1 MSAATAIILAAIIA
15 GIAYVRG
22 LRSNPDARRTNTSFS
37 SFHREQ
43 NMQLDEPVLKLSGY
57 SSGSRLEEIFAS
69 YMVDVAYL
77 AEVFDD
83 YALVVPDEP
92 ERIYLNIEA
101 DREWLIGIIKE
112 AMKVAGEHHVQV
124 TFLPAAP

>member
-1 MSAATAIILAAIIA
+1 
-15 GIAYVRG
+15 
-22 LRSNPDARRTNTSFS
+22 
-37 SFHREQ
+37 
-43 NMQLDEPVLKLSGY
+43 MQLDEPVLKLSGY

-101 DREWLIGIIKE
+101 EREWLIGIIKE
-112 AMKVAGEHHVQV
+112 AMKVAGENHVQV